1 MCVLPVNEGD
11 KSWRL
16 ELIGRGLETGFE
28 SMGLLYKPLDL
39 SRRSKFIFQLTL
51 WKSRDASVNDAG
63 YRVGFFYRFEKVH
76 SLRLLSPPPPAPET
90 SVPTVQSS
98 DAASTTS
105 ISPPSKKPIKTV
117 PLKRKAHKAD
127 NDGETLFESPTKKT
141 RSALG
146 A

>member
-1 MCVLPVNEGD
+1 MCILPVNEGD

-51 WKSRDASVNDAG
+51 WTSRDASVNDAG

-76 SLRLLSPPPPAPET
+76 SLRLLAWLRGYGSYSPSITPDCNCTPRWFYKL
-90 SVPTVQSS
+90 
-98 DAASTTS
+98 TTS
-105 ISPPSKKPIKTV
+105 TC
-117 PLKRKAHKAD
+117 
-127 NDGETLFESPTKKT
+127 T
-141 RSALG
+141 RDIRTDCAVV
-146 A
+146 